1 MISKTR
7 GACWIDLPK
16 KIESEKHSGE
26 SGKCI
31 CVGTEICTS
40 KHKFATKLSFLDA
53 WLLQGWE
60 HSDQLQQANIEQ
72 RRTRFDPWLLQ
83 GWHHQQPHIEPRRTR
98 FGGRRRKRSGKL
110 TMTRIGKRTS
120 SQDSSQ
126 GIKGLFLNRLGDNGN
141 TGILLERTDGL
152 AADEDTGCF

>member
-1 MISKTR
+1 MF
-7 GACWIDLPK
+7 
-16 KIESEKHSGE
+16 
-26 SGKCI
+26 
-31 CVGTEICTS
+31 TS

-98 FGGRRRKRSGKL
+98 FARRRGKRSGKL

-120 SQDSSQ
+120 SQDSLQ
-126 GIKGLFLNRLGDNGN
+126 GIRFGLFLNNGN
-141 TGILLERTDGL
+141 SGAGLLLERTYKE
-152 AADEDTGCF
+152 DEEGRHWVFLKRGRHGSLMGRTRTGRSQKKAYRYITEQISDCMK